1 MASLADRFMPPP
13 MADQRQQREDWPPQ
27 SPYRPSMA
35 DRRAAP
41 DDEQL
46 SQQWFFQFQ
55 QNLVLTV
62 QAVHQLRIAMQG
74 RMP

>member
-1 MASLADRFMPPP
+1 MIDRSPVADERAQP
-13 MADQRQQREDWPPQ
+13 ADWQPQ

-35 DRRAAP
+35 DRRAVQGQWP
-41 DDEQL
+41 DDEQQ

-62 QAVHQLRIAMQG
+62 QAVHQLRIAMEG